1 MAKEFPR
8 VEFRGLD
15 FGAWYSCP
23 WWMIPEVLMVSLLH
37 SHKSPPRRVPSDSA
51 HPDALPPSKCPF
63 RDRGRHRKAALCRR
77 ISGRRARADGL
88 P

>member
-1 MAKEFPR
+1 MAEEFPR

-15 FGAWYSCP
+15 LGAWNSSP
-23 WWMIPEVLMVSLLH
+23 LWMIPEALLLLLH
-37 SHKSPPRRVPSDSA
+37 HLRKSSSRRVSSDSA

-63 RDRGRHRKAALCRR
+63 RDRGRHRKTALCRR

-88 P
+88 S